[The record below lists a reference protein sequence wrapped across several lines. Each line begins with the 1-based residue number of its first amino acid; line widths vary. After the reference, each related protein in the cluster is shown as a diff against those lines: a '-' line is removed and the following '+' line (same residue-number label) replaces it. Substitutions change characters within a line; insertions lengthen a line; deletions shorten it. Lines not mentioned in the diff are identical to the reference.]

1 MCGIVSVYA
10 VRGCPRLLKNHCLGR
25 FLNVNRDLNVE
36 SSQKFI
42 NTPITSMT
50 LEVTENPR
58 YDPNEVQV
66 GALGETVKYYND

>member
-1 MCGIVSVYA
+1 M
-10 VRGCPRLLKNHCLGR
+10 
-25 FLNVNRDLNVE
+25 NRDLNVE